1 MFRFFCSQANRLSY
15 MKSILSTI
23 LVALFILAV
32 QSCGESKDPL
42 KNDEQAAAAAS
53 KESEGKEF
61 AVDMSASNIEKG
73 KTQYQSTCAPCHGR
87 GGKGDG
93 PASAALN
100 PKPRD
105 HTNGAYMDKLT
116 NDHIFKVIKLGGA
129 SFGYPTM
136 PAQPALADDQIKTI
150 IAYVRS
156 LSPTYKP

>member
-1 MFRFFCSQANRLSY
+1 
-15 MKSILSTI
+15 MKSILSAIFLTFFI
-23 LVALFILAV
+23 LVV

-42 KNDEQAAAAAS
+42 KNDEQTAAAS
-53 KESEGKEF
+53 KESEGKDF
-61 AVDMSASNIEKG
+61 AVDMSAANIEKG
-73 KTQYQSTCAPCHGR
+73 KTQYQSTCAPCHGQ

-116 NDHIFKVIKLGGA
+116 NDHILKVIKLGG
-129 SFGYPTM
+129 SPFGYPTM
-136 PAQPALADDQIKTI
+136 PAQPSLSDDQIKTI

-156 LSPTYKP
+156 LS